1 MVQNTTC
8 SGVVFTHDLNTG
20 APYYVVNYDDATGTT
35 NTVTSGAGEYSN
47 RTLYVHRSSA
57 ERLRSD
63 RFKSLIT
70 AVQELE
76 KILESDLL
84 DIEFAIDQKLNVF
97 LLQTRKITTQNKWG
111 KEVVSLIDR
120 ELKSTN
126 DFVGNKFKPV
136 PNVFGKTTVFGQMPD
151 WNPAEM
157 IGRAPRALSTSL
169 YRCLITDNAWRIARE
184 KMGYAV
190 PSEQPLMILLSGQPF
205 IDTRL
210 SFHSYLPQ
218 GLSTPVSEKLV
229 DEWVDRLKSK
239 PELHDKIEFDVAIT
253 TYDFDLNKKM
263 SELASSLDS
272 REREKF
278 KELFHLT
285 HPFLMGDG
293 KSSIAQALKSIKQL
307 AQSNL
312 SRFPNSPAGI
322 QSLID
327 DCFSLGTIP
336 FAILARHG
344 FIARS
349 LLLSLLSRSSI
360 TGRYEPCIG
369 WNTYCCRRFTQ

>member
-1 MVQNTTC
+1 MFGDQLVVVRSSASDEDGVTSAKAGEYDSVLEINVRDLDALNDAINVVIRSYEKTGISSVNQEVLIQKMVQNTTC

-157 IGRAPRALSTSL
+157 IGRAPRALSTS
-169 YRCLITDNAWRIARE
+169 
-184 KMGYAV
+184 
-190 PSEQPLMILLSGQPF
+190 F
-205 IDTRL
+205 I
-210 SFHSYLPQ
+210 
-218 GLSTPVSEKLV
+218 
-229 DEWVDRLKSK
+229 
-239 PELHDKIEFDVAIT
+239 
-253 TYDFDLNKKM
+253 
-263 SELASSLDS
+263 
-272 REREKF
+272 
-278 KELFHLT
+278 
-285 HPFLMGDG
+285 
-293 KSSIAQALKSIKQL
+293 
-307 AQSNL
+307 
-312 SRFPNSPAGI
+312 
-322 QSLID
+322 
-327 DCFSLGTIP
+327 
-336 FAILARHG
+336 
-344 FIARS
+344 S
-349 LLLSLLSRSSI
+349 LLNNR
-360 TGRYEPCIG
+360 
-369 WNTYCCRRFTQ
+369 